1 MSEEGP
7 PKKKCFVVMGFG
19 EKVDFEQQKTFN
31 LDKTYRIIIKRAVEA
46 AGLECIRADDV
57 MHSGI
62 IDKPMYEL
70 LLEADLVIADL
81 STSNPNAIYEL
92 GVRHALRPGTTIV
105 IAEKNFRF
113 PFDVKSLLIRQYHHL
128 GSGIDAEEAEE
139 FRERLTE
146 AIEQLVAKGDPD
158 SPVYTFIPELKG
170 PVRGDGVERL
180 AAVAEAQASDD
191 PTVGMLM
198 DMVRDARGDGDWTL
212 TKSLLTKLRAM
223 IPGDSFVVQ
232 QLALATYKEKTDD
245 PKGAFQEAREVLRG
259 LNPETSRDPETLG
272 LWGAVHKRLWEFDGS
287 DVEALEESIRSYGRG
302 FYLKDDHYNGINYAF
317 MLDHRASQ
325 SDGDDAIA
333 DRVWAERVRRRV
345 IEICDEQLLTEVKDD
360 QGRVDAEA
368 TFWLRATRVEALLG
382 TGQEAEAEEA
392 LKAAAEEAPE
402 DWMEASLRSQLDK
415 LKELRS

>member
-1 MSEEGP
+1 MSEEGQ
-7 PKKKCFVVMGFG
+7 PKKRCFVVMGFG
-19 EKVDFEQQKTFN
+19 EKVDFEQQKTFD

-46 AGLECIRADDV
+46 AGFECIRADDV

-92 GVRHALRPGTTIV
+92 GVRHALRPNTTIV
-105 IAEKNFRF
+105 IAEKNFKF

-139 FRERLTE
+139 FREKLTA
-146 AIEQLVAKGDPD
+146 AIQALVAKGEPD
-158 SPVYTFIPELKG
+158 SPIYTFLPELKG
-170 PVRGDGVERL
+170 PVRGEGVEPL
-180 AAVAEAQASDD
+180 TAVAETQAADD

-198 DMVRDARGDGDWTL
+198 EMVREARGAGDWTL
-212 TKSLLTKLRAM
+212 AKSLLTKLHAM
-223 IPGDSFVVQ
+223 IPGDSFVVH
-232 QLALATYKEKTDD
+232 QLALATYKQETDD
-245 PKGAFQEAREVLRG
+245 PKGAYEEAREILRK
-259 LNPETSRDPETLG
+259 LRPETSRNPETLG

-302 FYLKDDHYNGINYAF
+302 FYLKDDSYNGINYAF
-317 MLDHRASQ
+317 MLDHRASK
-325 SDGDDAIA
+325 SEGDEAIA

-345 IEICDEQLLTEVKDD
+345 IEICDEQLQTEVTDD
-360 QGRVDAEA
+360 AGRVDGEA
-368 TFWLRATRVEALLG
+368 MFWLRATRVEALLG

-392 LKAAAEEAPE
+392 LEAAAEEAPE
-402 DWMEASLRSQLDK
+402 DWMEGSLRSQLDK
-415 LKELRS
+415 LRELRS